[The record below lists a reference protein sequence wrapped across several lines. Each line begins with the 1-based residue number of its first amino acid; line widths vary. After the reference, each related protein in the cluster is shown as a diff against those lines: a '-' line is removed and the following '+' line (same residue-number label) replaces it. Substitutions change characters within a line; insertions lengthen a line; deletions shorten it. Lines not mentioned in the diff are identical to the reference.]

1 MKALL
6 SCSGITKRF
15 GGVAAL
21 SGVGL
26 ELYPGEIHALIG
38 ENGAGKSTLI
48 KILSG
53 IYTKDAG
60 QLIYEG
66 TPVEIDGVE
75 AAKKMR
81 IAVIHQELSVVTAL
95 TVVEN
100 VFLGKELIRKGPV
113 KTLDTAE
120 MKRQAKVIFD
130 SLHVSMPLDVP
141 AEQLSVAQR
150 QLIEIAK
157 ALRENARVLIL
168 DEPTTA
174 LTNEE
179 ADSLFRVLDTIKAQG
194 TAILYVSHRLEE
206 IYRISDKITVFRDGK
221 LVGCELTADLPQ
233 EKLIS
238 MMVGRELL
246 NMYPK
251 KQIKLG
257 EVVLEVRQLSRRDVV
272 QDISLQI
279 RTGEILGIGGLVG
292 AGRTELVRILAG
304 VDKADSGEIVLGGR
318 QLRLR
323 DVSDAIKNGIVLVP
337 EDRKRS
343 GLLTEL
349 SITHNTTLPTVQK
362 LQRFFRIQSK
372 KEQAEV
378 EGVVKKLSIK
388 ISSVKSKVSSLS
400 GGNQQKVAIGK
411 WLLINDIKVLIL
423 DEPTRGVDV
432 GAKTEIYKIMES
444 MLEQGTAILMV
455 SSDLPELLAMSDR
468 IMVMREGKMMGQLE
482 KSQATEESVMSLA
495 TGRTHNNG

>member
-1 MKALL
+1 M
-6 SCSGITKRF
+6 
-15 GGVAAL
+15 L

-53 IYTKDAG
+53 IYAKDAG
-60 QLIYEG
+60 RLIYEG
-66 TPVEIDGVE
+66 SPVEIAGVE

-95 TVVEN
+95 TAVEN
-100 VFLGKELIRKGPV
+100 VFLGKELMRKGPV
-113 KTLDTAE
+113 KTLDMAE
-120 MKRQAKVIFD
+120 MERQAKEMFN
-130 SLHVSMPLDVP
+130 SLCVSIPLRVP

-150 QLIEIAK
+150 QLVEIAK

-174 LTNEE
+174 LTTEE
-179 ADSLFRVLDTIKAQG
+179 ADALFRVLNTIKAQG
-194 TAILYVSHRLEE
+194 AAVLYVSHRLEE
-206 IYRISDKITVFRDGK
+206 IYRISDRITVFRDGK

-246 NMYPK
+246 KMYPK
-251 KQIKLG
+251 KQIRQG
-257 EVVLEVRQLSRRDVV
+257 RVVLQVKRLCRRGIV

-279 RTGEILGIGGLVG
+279 RKGEILGVGGLVG

-304 VDKADSGEIVLGGR
+304 VDKADSGEIVLDGR
-318 QLRLR
+318 PLRLHS
-323 DVSDAIKNGIVLVP
+323 VGDAIRNGIVLVP

-349 SITHNTTLPTVQK
+349 SITHNTTLPTVEK
-362 LQRFFRIQSK
+362 LQRFFCIQGK
-372 KEQAEV
+372 TEQAEV
-378 EGVVKKLSIK
+378 ESVVKKLSIRL
-388 ISSVKSKVSSLS
+388 SSVKSKVSSLS

-411 WLLINDIKVLIL
+411 WLLTDNIKVLIL

-432 GAKTEIYKIMES
+432 GAKAEIYKIMES

-468 IMVMREGKMMGQLE
+468 IIVMREGKMMGQLDR
-482 KSQATEESVMSLA
+482 SRATEEAVMSLA
-495 TGRTHNNG
+495 TGRTRSNG